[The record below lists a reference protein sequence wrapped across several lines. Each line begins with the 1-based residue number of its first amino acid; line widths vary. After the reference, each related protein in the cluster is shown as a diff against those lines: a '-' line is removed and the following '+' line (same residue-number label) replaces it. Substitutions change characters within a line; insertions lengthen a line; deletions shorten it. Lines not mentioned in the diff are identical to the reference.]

1 MTRNLSALA
10 PLGGGRNL
18 RLPAFWRGSWIF
30 LTSLCLLL
38 ATAGCRSKTALD
50 AGGVPYKL
58 IIAVYE
64 GDNPGETSAV
74 LAKVKKYLEAKLSVP
89 VEFLQSTDYTTVI
102 EAMISGKA
110 HMAYLSPF
118 SYVLA
123 TQKQKLVPIVAP
135 GFNGKPF
142 SYRSIIV
149 TNPHTGLH
157 SMDDVKARSH
167 ELTLCYAD
175 PASTSGHLIPRA
187 YLTSIGL
194 DPKTS
199 FKQTMFAGSHAASLL
214 SVKSGKTD
222 LGCVFELL
230 YDKMIRE
237 GGIKEGDVVKLWT
250 SDPIVESPICMR
262 PEVSAEFTEK
272 VRQAFVDMPK
282 DPLGRDAFHSYM
294 SMYFP
299 KQADSL
305 GYIEVSDSLY
315 DGLRKIAAGIGD
327 LTPTKK

>member
-1 MTRNLSALA
+1 MKLNNY
-10 PLGGGRNL
+10 GR
-18 RLPAFWRGSWIF
+18 IF
-30 LTSLCLLL
+30 LVSLWLLL
-38 ATAGCRSKTALD
+38 AMAGCRSKTALD
-50 AGGVPYKL
+50 TNGVPYKL
-58 IIAVYE
+58 IVAVYQ

-74 LAKVKKYLEAKLSVP
+74 LAKVKKYLESKLNMP
-89 VEFLQSTDYTTVI
+89 VEFQQSTDYTTVI
-102 EAMISGKA
+102 EAMISGKV

-123 TQKQKLVPIVAP
+123 TQKQKLVPLVAP

-142 SYRSIIV
+142 SYRSIII
-149 TNPHTGLH
+149 TNPATGLH
-157 SMDDVKARSH
+157 SMDDVKARARN
-167 ELTLCYAD
+167 LTLCFAD
-175 PASTSGHLIPRA
+175 PASTSGHLVPRA

-194 DPKTS
+194 DPKTA
-199 FKQTMFAGSHAASLL
+199 FKQTMFAGSHSASLL

-237 GGIKEGDVVKLWT
+237 GGIKEGDVVVLWR

-262 PEVSAEFTEK
+262 PEVSPVFTEK
-272 VRQAFVDMPK
+272 VRQAFLDMPR
-282 DPLGRDAFHSYM
+282 DPLGHDAFHSYM

-305 GYIEVSDSLY
+305 SYITVNDSLY
-315 DGLRKIAAGIGD
+315 DGLRKIASGIGD